1 MKNIV
6 VSGGTKGIGRA
17 IIEIFAQNGYTVFTC
32 ARNQDELNVLQEHI
46 EWKYNV
52 KCYTFKAD
60 VSLKNEVMAF
70 GNFILKTVD
79 KIDILVNNAG
89 YFVPGDIHSE
99 EDGVLESMIETNLY
113 SAYYLTR
120 SVIHNMISNHS
131 GQIFNI
137 CSIASIT
144 AYDNG
149 GSYSISKY
157 AMYGMTRNLR
167 EEMKDKGIKVTAI
180 LPGAT
185 LSASWEGVDV
195 PKERLAKA
203 SDVADVIW
211 SASQLSNQAVVE
223 EIIVRP
229 QLGDL

>member
-70 GNFILKTVD
+70 GNFILKTAD